1 MEAPNDWNHGI
12 NQILADTVESTWV
25 YAKYVVL
32 LCGLP
37 GAGNSVFSGFLAA
50 GFREAIERQRNTDGT
65 TPQVRVCGSG
75 FHEAQANLLRGWG
88 REMAE
93 DDVKLS
99 LQAADVVIIDEMHVT
114 AADRQRIIAVVT
126 SECARVGSE
135 GAVVT
140 VKLSYRDEAHALELN
155 ERSRRPLPPAT
166 VKVLFQ
172 QFAADTEVP
181 AFTVE
186 SFAQPE

>member
-1 MEAPNDWNHGI
+1 MEAPNDWQHGI

-37 GAGNSVFSGFLAA
+37 GAGKSVFSGVLAA
-50 GFREAIERQRNTDGT
+50 GFREAFERQRNTDGT
-65 TPQVRVCGSG
+65 TRQVRVCGSG
-75 FHEAQANLLRGWG
+75 FHEALRGWG

-99 LQAADVVIIDEMHVT
+99 LQAADVVIIDEMHLT

-126 SECARVGSE
+126 SEWARDGYE

-140 VKLSYRDEAHALELN
+140 VKLSCRDEAHALELN

-166 VKVLFQ
+166 VEVLFQ